1 MLRTFAGGEL
11 FGELWGP
18 APPRVL
24 ALHGWRRT
32 HTDFVGVIGA
42 ASRAGPI
49 AGAALDLP
57 GFGASPP
64 PPEAWGSADYAAA
77 VVRVIEELTGSSAPV
92 SGPTP
97 TGAPASTPMVLL
109 GHSFGGRVAVHVAAQ
124 RPDLVKALVL
134 TGAPLA
140 RTAPARRAPRAFRFA
155 RAMRQMGLVP
165 ESTMEKMR
173 RRYGSP
179 DYLAAEGV
187 MRQVLVRVLAE
198 NYDEQLEGLRCP
210 VELVWAD
217 DDTEAPLRVAET
229 VARLVPQATLTVI
242 PSAGHLTPLSV
253 PDRLR
258 DAVDRMLEAQCDAST
273 R

>member
-32 HTDFVGVIGA
+32 HTDFVRVIGT
-42 ASRAGPI
+42 ASHAGPI

-64 PPEAWGSADYAAA
+64 PPEAWGSAEYASA
-77 VVRVIEELTGSSAPV
+77 VVMVIEELTGSSAP
-92 SGPTP
+92 
-97 TGAPASTPMVLL
+97 APPSAPTPMVLL

-140 RTAPARRAPRAFRFA
+140 RTAPARKPPGTFRLA
-155 RAMRQMGLVP
+155 RVMRKMGLVS

-173 RRYGSP
+173 RRYGSS
-179 DYLAAEGV
+179 DYLAADGV

-198 NYDEQLEGLRCP
+198 NYDEQLAGLRCP

-217 DDTEAPLRVAET
+217 DDTEAPLPVAEK
-229 VARLVPQATLTVI
+229 VAKLVPQAALTVI
-242 PSAGHLTPLSV
+242 PNAGHLTPLSV
-253 PDRLR
+253 PDHLR
-258 DAVDRMLEAQCDAST
+258 AAVDRMLEAQCDAST

>member
-11 FGELWGP
+11 FGEVWGP

-32 HTDFVGVIGA
+32 HSDFAAVIGV
-42 ASRAGPI
+42 ASKAGPC

-64 PPEAWGSADYAAA
+64 PAEAWGSGDYATA
-77 VVRVIEELTGSSAPV
+77 VVKVIEELAGTSAPV
-92 SGPTP
+92 
-97 TGAPASTPMVLL
+97 PMVLL
-109 GHSFGGRVAVHVAAQ
+109 GHSFGGRVAVHVAAL
-124 RPDLVKALVL
+124 RPDLVRALVL

-140 RTAPARRAPRAFRFA
+140 RTAPQRKPPAKYRLV
-155 RAMRQMGLVP
+155 RAMRKMGVVP
-165 ESTMEKMR
+165 ESTLEQMR

-198 NYDEQLEGLRCP
+198 NYDEQLSGLACP

-217 DDTEAPLRVAET
+217 DDTEAPLQVAQE
-229 VARLVPQATLTVI
+229 VAKLVPQAVLTI
-242 PSAGHLTPLSV
+242 CPNAGHLTPLSV

-258 DAVDRMLEAQCDAST
+258 HAVDRMLEAHCGAST